1 MEPQS
6 TGHVQKPGPAD
17 AGRRGGAD
25 RGGEKAQGGPRL
37 RSLDALRGFD
47 MFWIAGGGALFVA
60 LANLTGWPVL
70 VWWKTQL
77 THVEWHGFRFED
89 MIFPLFLFI
98 AGISF
103 PFSMAKR
110 GGDPE
115 GRRALYRHIV
125 QRGVALVLLG
135 LIAGNG
141 IRFNFSELRYGSVL
155 GHIGLAWMF
164 AALIY
169 MNARV
174 RTCLLWLA
182 GILVG
187 YWLLLRFSLAPDL
200 GATDPYSM
208 EGSIVGY
215 VDRLLLPGRLYK
227 KIHDPEGLL
236 STVPAVATALLGML
250 TGHFV
255 MRQPQGAKPER
266 TVLKMAVAAL
276 GLLAAGWLWNFVFP
290 INKNLW
296 TSSFVCF
303 VGGLSLLLF
312 LLFYMVI
319 DVWKFEKW
327 SLFFVVI
334 GMNSITIYLA
344 PKVIDFG
351 KAAQFFFG
359 SLIGLFPK
367 EWSGVLNAAAYL
379 AVAWAFLYF
388 LYRKKIFL
396 KV

>member
-1 MEPQS
+1 MQSQS
-6 TGHVQKPGPAD
+6 TGHAQNLAD
-17 AGRRGGAD
+17 A
-25 RGGEKAQGGPRL
+25 EKSSENAQGLTRL

-47 MFWIAGGGALFVA
+47 MFWIAGGGGLFVA

-98 AGISF
+98 AGLSF
-103 PFSMAKR
+103 PFSLAKR
-110 GGDPE
+110 SADPA

-125 QRGVALVLLG
+125 RRGLVLVLVG
-135 LIAGNG
+135 IVYVNG
-141 IRFNFSELRYGSVL
+141 GVKFSFGELRYGSVL

-164 AALIY
+164 AALIF

-174 RTCLLWLA
+174 RACLIWLA

-187 YWLLLRFSLAPDL
+187 YWLLLRFTHAPDL
-200 GATDPYSM
+200 GSADPFSM

-227 KIHDPEGLL
+227 KIHDPEGIL
-236 STVPAVATALLGML
+236 STIPAVATALLGML
-250 TGHFV
+250 TGQFV
-255 MRQPQGAKPER
+255 MRQPAEAKPER
-266 TVLKMAVAAL
+266 TVLKMALAGLAL
-276 GLLAAGWLWNFVFP
+276 VVAGWVWNVVFP

-312 LLFYMVI
+312 SLFYMVI
-319 DVWKFEKW
+319 DVWKVERW
-327 SLFFVVI
+327 SRFFVVI
-334 GMNSITIYLA
+334 GMNSITVYLA
-344 PKVIDFG
+344 PKIIDFN

-359 SLIGLFPK
+359 GAIGLMPPA
-367 EWSGVLNAAAYL
+367 WAGVLNAAAYL
-379 AVAWAFLYF
+379 AAVWAFLYL